1 MGQSGH
7 EVPTA
12 GRAVVARV
20 FDEIWNE
27 GRVEVADELFTEGH
41 VAHYGDGTE
50 ATVASLIEAVQQ
62 QRSVSPQLHYRV
74 EQFLVDGVWVA
85 TRWSGTGI
93 GQPDGS
99 SVSRW
104 GMTLWKISDRRI
116 AEAWVLTSEA
126 PPPPPAA
133 VL

>member
-1 MGQSGH
+1 MDQSGN
-7 EVPTA
+7 EVRSA
-12 GRAVVARV
+12 GQAVVARV

-27 GRVEVADELFTEGH
+27 GRVEVAEELFTEGH
-41 VAHYGDGTE
+41 IAYYGDGKK
-50 ATVASLIEAVQQ
+50 ATVASLMEAVLQ
-62 QRSVSPQLHYRV
+62 QRSVSPHLHYSV

-85 TRWSGTGI
+85 TLWTGTGI

-104 GMTLWKISDRRI
+104 GMTLWRISDRRI

-126 PPPPPAA
+126 PPPRPMA